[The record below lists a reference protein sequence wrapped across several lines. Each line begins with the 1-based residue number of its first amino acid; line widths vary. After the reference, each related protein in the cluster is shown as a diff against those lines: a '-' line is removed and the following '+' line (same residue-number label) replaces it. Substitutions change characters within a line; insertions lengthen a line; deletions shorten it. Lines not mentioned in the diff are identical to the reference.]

1 VTHIRNTIAKGNL
14 VPLVFGQTDL
24 AVSQTD
30 VQLVTAIGE
39 SAQANDGYT
48 LPWAFDVVGISYQLT
63 AAVTAGA
70 GGIGATINGTED
82 TDTTLAFLADSTTV
96 KGYLRVP
103 RGKASG
109 VAGDV
114 LGVELTT
121 NGSFAPITTDL
132 VVTVWV
138 LAYIEGV

>member
-1 VTHIRNTIAKGNL
+1 MTQITRDTSKGQL

-39 SAQANDGYT
+39 TGQANDGYVM
-48 LPWAFDVVGISYQLT
+48 PWDFEIVGISYQLT
-63 AAVTAGA
+63 AAATAGA
-70 GGIGATINGTED
+70 GGVGATINGTED
-82 TDTTLAFLADSTTV
+82 ADTTLAFVADSTTV
-96 KGYLRVP
+96 KGSLRVP
-103 RGKASG
+103 RGNARG

-114 LGVELTT
+114 VGVELTT

-132 VVTVWV
+132 SVVVWV
-138 LAYIEGV
+138 IAYLEAI